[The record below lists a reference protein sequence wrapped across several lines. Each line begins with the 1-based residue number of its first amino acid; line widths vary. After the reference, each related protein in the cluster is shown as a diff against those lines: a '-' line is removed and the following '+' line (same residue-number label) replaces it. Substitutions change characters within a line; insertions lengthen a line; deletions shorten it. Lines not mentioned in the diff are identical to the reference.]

1 MKEVLSQKNVKFA
14 FVDVTG
20 SIGNLQKFLKVRDT
34 YPVFEAMREQGRV
47 GLPTLFV
54 DDTPHLVDGPEHA
67 EQLIEE
73 LRLLDEVE

>member
-20 SIGNLQKFLKVRDT
+20 SIGNLRKFLKVRDT
-34 YPVFEAMREQGRV
+34 YPVFEAMR
-47 GLPTLFV
+47 FV

>member
-20 SIGNLQKFLKVRDT
+20 SIGNLRKFLKVRDT

-54 DDTPHLVDGPEHA
+54 DGPEHA